1 MSSREVL
8 LFAGAAELAAAN
20 TVTVQL
26 PAAATAEDV
35 LAAIGEQVPAL
46 AELLPAC
53 RLAVDQTFVSS
64 DFPVHAHAELALI
77 PPVSGG

>member
-1 MSSREVL
+1 MRSREVL
-8 LFAGAAELAAAN
+8 LFAGAAELAAAS
-20 TVTVQL
+20 TIAVDL

-35 LAAIGEQVPAL
+35 LAAIGEQVPGL

-53 RLAVDQTFVSS
+53 RLAVDQMFVGG
-64 DFPVHAHAELALI
+64 DFPVPDAAELALI